1 MVKASE
7 QRRLTT
13 TSTPGGRRPARLPD
27 ERAYLYQIIQT
38 IGSGP
43 DLEVILR
50 GIVRLATEATGCHAC
65 LIWFVEGE
73 RLVLRSSS
81 APYEHLAG
89 VTSMD
94 RSEGL
99 AGWVA
104 RTRRSA
110 FINEGALEDPRV
122 KYFPEF
128 EEERFQSLVS
138 VPMFGRDAKVM
149 GVISLH
155 AEAPHEFVR
164 ADLDLLEHTA
174 SLIAGAVENARLY
187 EEAAAR
193 VALLTDL
200 SLLLQRI
207 AGAPTIEDVFATVS
221 VGTRELLGA
230 DRSEIYLTDA
240 DKRLRL
246 RAASPPRHDER
257 VIDTRTLWSDVLR
270 DTRPHGPEGARYLAT
285 ALWGEDVPC
294 QTVFAPLVAGDE
306 RIGLLVACVP
316 SPTPGADT
324 ALSAVAAHT
333 AVTIKQ
339 HELIERLQD
348 TNVVKDLFRVLAGED
363 GRDDELA
370 AMADRLGLDIRAEHL
385 VLHVEP
391 SRDAR
396 PTGRRRPARLRPD
409 SEHLGW
415 HDLAGQVRSR
425 LDASLGALF
434 DHDDRS
440 LQALIAVTD
449 RTPADILTTLREMV
463 WNEGRFAVSVG
474 VSNVCRGRASF
485 PQGFREAS
493 AAAKVGAL
501 IRGKPGVTAY
511 DELGPYRYALSVEA
525 DDSRD
530 VFQQRLGLLVEYDQR
545 RGTQLLDT
553 LEGYLDHR
561 GNVVG
566 TSRALFIH
574 PNTLRQRLDRIQR
587 ESGID
592 LEHEDWLSLAV
603 ATKVVKLG
611 RMRGSATRER
621 GNDG

>member
-7 QRRLTT
+7 QRRSTT
-13 TSTPGGRRPARLPD
+13 TNSPPGRSPARLPD
-27 ERAYLYQIIQT
+27 ERAYLYQVIQT

-89 VTSMD
+89 VASMD
-94 RSEGL
+94 LSEGL

-104 RTRRSA
+104 KTRRSA
-110 FINEGALEDPRV
+110 FIKEGALEDPRV

-128 EEERFQSLVS
+128 EDERFQSLVS
-138 VPMFGRDAKVM
+138 VPMFGRDGEVM

-193 VALLTDL
+193 VTLLTDL
-200 SLLLQRI
+200 SLMLQGI

-221 VGTRELLGA
+221 VGTRALLGA
-230 DRSEIYLTDA
+230 DRAEVYLTDA

-246 RAASPPRHDER
+246 RAASPPRYDER
-257 VIDTRTLWSDVLR
+257 VIDTRTLWCDVLR
-270 DTRPHGPEGARYLAT
+270 DKPPHGPEGARYLAT
-285 ALWGEDVPC
+285 ALWGEEIPG
-294 QTVFAPLVAGDE
+294 QTMFAPLVAGDE
-306 RIGLLVACVP
+306 RIGLLVVCVP
-316 SPTPGADT
+316 APIPGADT

-333 AVTIKQ
+333 AVSIKQ
-339 HELIERLQD
+339 HQLIERLQE

-363 GRDDELA
+363 GRDDELE
-370 AMADRLGLDIRAEHL
+370 AMADRLGLNLRAEHL

-409 SEHLGW
+409 TEHLGW
-415 HDLAGQVRSR
+415 HDVAGQVRAR
-425 LDASLGALF
+425 LDACLGALF

-440 LQALIAVTD
+440 LQALITVTD
-449 RTPADILTTLREMV
+449 RTPADVLTALRDMV
-463 WNEGRFAVSVG
+463 WDDGKGAPLSVG

-485 PQGFREAS
+485 PQGFREAA

-501 IRGKPGVTAY
+501 IRGKPGVTTY
-511 DELGPYRYALSVEA
+511 DELGPYRYALSVEG
-525 DDSRD
+525 DDARD
-530 VFQQRLGLLVEYDQR
+530 LFQQRLGLLVEYDRASRHPAARHVGRLSGPPRER
-545 RGTQLLDT
+545 R
-553 LEGYLDHR
+553 R
-561 GNVVG
+561 NVP
-566 TSRALFIH
+566 RAVH
-574 PNTLRQRLDRIQR
+574 PP
-587 ESGID
+587 
-592 LEHEDWLSLAV
+592 EHA
-603 ATKVVKLG
+603 
-611 RMRGSATRER
+611 SATPRP
-621 GNDG
+621 DPA